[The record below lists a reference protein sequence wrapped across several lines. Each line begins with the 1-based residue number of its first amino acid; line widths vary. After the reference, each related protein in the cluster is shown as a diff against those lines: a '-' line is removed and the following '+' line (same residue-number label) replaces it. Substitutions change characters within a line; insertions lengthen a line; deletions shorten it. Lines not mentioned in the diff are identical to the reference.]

1 MDAKEISH
9 HAKEIEKL
17 HRNGNYSDIAPLL
30 SLLLDAQVF
39 LEHLQSSDIVQVL
52 YRLVKSCPETNVRK
66 TSKVLLSK
74 WKKLYSHVHK
84 QICKQTL
91 AAEPAKS
98 EADGSTELLPMSLSA
113 LNKPGCELAI
123 GDAQSIFQHD
133 SQSEGECKDWNV
145 ELQAHPEVSSGSETD
160 GQKIDLS
167 MGEESTEITSR
178 QVDSETP
185 PANISSEPCPVRRKC
200 VQLLEEALTPEKDS
214 EIEHT
219 SDTLAA
225 LACNIENHI
234 HAVHGKNMPK
244 YKACVRSKMANLRNP
259 KCSHLR
265 QGLLL
270 GSLTPKEFVCMS
282 AQDMAG
288 EELRREREAYVAA
301 GINECQL
308 PHGVEGTR
316 TRKLR
321 CRRCQGMDCRVTQIS
336 RGTLFLPAWVRQGN
350 PGEEAMTFVTCSG
363 CGQQWYQSGWVCF

>member
-1 MDAKEISH
+1 MDAKEIIH

-17 HRNGNYSDIAPLL
+17 HKNGNYSDISPLL
-30 SLLLDAQVF
+30 SLLLDTHLS
-39 LEHLQSSDIVQVL
+39 LEHLQSSDIAQVL

-74 WKKLYSHVHK
+74 WKRLYSHGHK
-84 QICKQTL
+84 HPCKQTH
-91 AAEPAKS
+91 AVEPPES
-98 EADGSTELLPMSLSA
+98 EVDGSTKLLPMSLA
-113 LNKPGCELAI
+113 APDKPRCELAT
-123 GDAQSIFQHD
+123 GDAPSDLQLD
-133 SQSEGECKDWNV
+133 SQSKRKSTDWQV
-145 ELQAHPEVSSGSETD
+145 EFQAHPEVSSG
-160 GQKIDLS
+160 KKPRDLS
-167 MGEESTEITSR
+167 KEVVSSEITSR
-178 QVDSETP
+178 QVDSDTSS
-185 PANISSEPCPVRRKC
+185 ANISLEPCPVRRKC
-200 VQLLEEALTPEKDS
+200 VQLLQEALTPENDPD
-214 EIEHT
+214 IEHT
-219 SDTLAA
+219 SNTLAA
-225 LACNIENHI
+225 LAYNIESHM
-234 HAVHGKNMPK
+234 HALHGKNMPK
-244 YKACVRSKMANLRNP
+244 YKASVRSKVANLRNP

-265 QGLLL
+265 KSLLL
-270 GSLTPKEFVCMS
+270 GSLTPDEFAHMS

-316 TRKLR
+316 TCKLR